1 MVSRLVYYVGKAV
14 CECRLVLVYD
24 FICLIVFSERGTE
37 GYSAIHLRGLVL
49 VRIKNLVVVIVT
61 YQLVISLCVVYA
73 AFFVWLIRRL
83 VVLEGWVFNVVSGAI
98 FVVLLVF
105 NFRYVVP
112 ELKSYALGVS
122 SGDKKS
128 PSAAVYFDI
137 VVGSM
142 LSTFFIM
149 MFVERFFLLEGAP
162 YFAVMVV
169 VFLVICVSFFVRE
182 KSSRSR

>member
-1 MVSRLVYYVGKAV
+1 MVSRLVCYVGKAV
-14 CECRLVLVYD
+14 CECRLVLFYD
-24 FICLIVFSERGTE
+24 FICLIVFSVRGTE
-37 GYSAIHLRGLVL
+37 GYSFVHLRGLVL

-128 PSAAVYFDI
+128 SSAAVYFDI

-149 MFVERFFLLEGAP
+149 MFVERFFHLEGAP